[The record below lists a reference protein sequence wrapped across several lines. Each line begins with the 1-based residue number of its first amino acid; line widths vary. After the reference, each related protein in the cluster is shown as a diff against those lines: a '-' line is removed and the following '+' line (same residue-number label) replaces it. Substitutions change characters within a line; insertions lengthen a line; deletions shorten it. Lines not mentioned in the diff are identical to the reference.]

1 MPSSGYWGSQSLG
14 ESPVPR
20 LSVRVESAKRNTQ
33 GLCPIPSSFLT
44 PVPWTHPSCCNT
56 TLGRVL
62 SSIGGMT
69 LRKEAGG
76 GNPNTRRHE
85 THIFSKF
92 FQSRGSTSFGCSRN
106 SFTAS
111 GGCGLM
117 QRGRGSPGPCDR
129 AHWLAHLPQLH
140 QPHDSPSLGNKPA
153 QASGIRQQPRSPRP
167 EGNRVGFHSL

>member
-76 GNPNTRRHE
+76 GNPNTRRRGAHGA
-85 THIFSKF
+85 
-92 FQSRGSTSFGCSRN
+92 FQSSS
-106 SFTAS
+106 
-111 GGCGLM
+111 
-117 QRGRGSPGPCDR
+117 SPEAPHPAGAVGVVSLQEDPLDLELVGPCRGEQARQVLGAGLIGWYILR
-129 AHWLAHLPQLH
+129 A
-140 QPHDSPSLGNKPA
+140 PSAP
-153 QASGIRQQPRSPRP
+153 
-167 EGNRVGFHSL
+167 